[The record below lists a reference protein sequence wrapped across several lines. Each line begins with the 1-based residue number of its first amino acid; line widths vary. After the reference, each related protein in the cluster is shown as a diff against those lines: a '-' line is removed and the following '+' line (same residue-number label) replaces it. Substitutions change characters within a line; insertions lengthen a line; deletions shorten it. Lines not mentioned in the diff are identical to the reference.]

1 MAVRRL
7 QTRLALLYVA
17 LFGAVITLVS
27 AAVLAAVA
35 ANAEAVSRA
44 TLVSSG
50 RVFDR
55 LWEAQAER
63 LRSGAAL
70 LSRDF
75 GFRQAL
81 ATRDA
86 ATIGSSI
93 ENLRRRLELDV
104 ALVLSPEGELLS
116 AASPQAARIRDLIA
130 PKLAD
135 ETPFQG
141 VVVVGGE
148 VFEVF
153 PAPVLAPDLT
163 GWLVFAER
171 LDRTQMRSLESLSPL
186 PLRASISYRDG
197 TGGWRMSSQGAE
209 RGSGRVSDDLWRQL
223 DRAASGSVVARAD
236 GAFVLATPL
245 PAVTGQSIELLLAY
259 PYAAALAP
267 FRWLLAAVVAVGVA
281 GLALV
286 VGGSWAIARGVTR
299 PIRAMTEAAARL
311 QDGESARVEVAG
323 DDEVAQ
329 LGLTFNAMADAV
341 ADRERRIQQ
350 AALTDQETGLPN
362 RLALEQTVA
371 RFAADNAAGAPLFAA
386 AFSITRFA
394 QLRGA
399 IGYDLSAQL
408 VRALGEDLR
417 AERPDWAIARI
428 SGESLGAVFRARSLE
443 TACAHV
449 ELERQRM
456 ERGHALGEHLVD
468 VKVLAGVSAAEGAGE
483 PDLIRRADTAL
494 DRAREDGTA
503 LAVFDAEAYAAA
515 LARLSLMP
523 ELRNAIAGLE
533 ASGALA
539 LAHQPKLD
547 ARTGRICGVECLIRW
562 PHPTRG
568 FVPPDRFVP
577 LAEETGDIRTLTE
590 WVLTRALHDQAT
602 LAEAGWRLPMSVNL
616 SGRLVGDA
624 AFTDRLLEL
633 AAGAVGPLCLEITE
647 TAVIREA
654 DAALASI
661 RRLTAAGLAVSI
673 DDYGSGLSSLAYLKQ
688 IPADELKLDRSLI
701 TGLTASGREAL
712 LLRSTVDLAHG
723 LGMKVTA
730 EGVEDATTASV
741 LTALGCDQLQGW
753 FVSKPLFL
761 PDLIGFLRAAADG
774 PQEARRA

>member
-1 MAVRRL
+1 MAIRRL
-7 QTRLALLYVA
+7 QTRLTLLYVA

-27 AAVLAAVA
+27 AAVLVAVA
-35 ANAEAVSRA
+35 ANAEAMSRA
-44 TLVSSG
+44 TLAASG

-55 LWEAQAER
+55 LWDAQAER

-93 ENLRRRLELDV
+93 ENLRRRLDLDL

-116 AASPQAARIRDLIA
+116 AASPQARRIRDLIA

-135 ETPFQG
+135 EAPFQG
-141 VVVVGGE
+141 VVAVDGVPY
-148 VFEVF
+148 EVF

-171 LDRTQMRSLESLSPL
+171 LDRAQMRSLENLSPL
-186 PLRASISYRDG
+186 PLRASVAYRQ
-197 TGGWRMSSQGAE
+197 GGVWLAAGQSPA
-209 RGSGRVSDDLWRQL
+209 RVSAELSRRL
-223 DRAASGSVVARAD
+223 DGAWSGAVVARA
-236 GAFVLATPL
+236 GGGFVLATPL
-245 PAVTGQSIELLLAY
+245 PAIAAGQSVALLLTY
-259 PYAAALAP
+259 PYTAALAP
-267 FRWLLAAVVAVGVA
+267 FRWLLAAVVIVGVA

-286 VGGSWAIARGVTR
+286 IGGSWTIARGVTR
-299 PIRAMTEAAARL
+299 PIRALTEAAARL
-311 QDGESARVEVAG
+311 QDGENARVKVDGE
-323 DDEVAQ
+323 DEVGR

-362 RLALEQTVA
+362 RLALEQAVV
-371 RFAADNAAGAPLFAA
+371 RSAGEPDDRPLFAA

-408 VRALGEDLR
+408 VRVLGEDLQ
-417 AERPDWAIARI
+417 AERPNWTVARI

-456 ERGHALGEHLVD
+456 ERSQALGEHLVD
-468 VKVLAGVSAAEGAGE
+468 VKVLAGVSAADGPAAE
-483 PDLIRRADTAL
+483 PGLIRRADTAL
-494 DRAREDGTA
+494 DRAREGGA
-503 LAVFDAEAYAAA
+503 AVAVFDAEAYAAT

-523 ELRNAIAGLE
+523 ELRNAIAE
-533 ASGALA
+533 DALA

-547 ARTGRICGVECLIRW
+547 ARTGRVCGVECLIRW

-577 LAEETGDIRTLTE
+577 LAEETGDIRALTE
-590 WVLTRALHDQAT
+590 WVLARALRDQAA
-602 LAEAGWRLPMSVNL
+602 LAEAGWRLPMSINL

-624 AFTDRLLEL
+624 AFIDRLLEL
-633 AAGAVGPLCLEITE
+633 AAGAAAPLCMEITE
-647 TAVIREA
+647 TAVIGEA
-654 DAALASI
+654 EAALASI
-661 RRLTAAGLAVSI
+661 RALTAAGLAVSI

-730 EGVEDATTASV
+730 EGVEDATTASL

-761 PDLIGFLRAAADG
+761 PDLLGFLRSTTE
-774 PQEARRA
+774 PQQARRA